1 MRRWLG
7 SLFTDS
13 EETPDRETRSS
24 ETAPLTPAWEW
35 LGFEP
40 AQPELFR
47 RALRHRSVVDS
58 SGVQA
63 HETYERLEFL
73 GDAVLDL
80 VITEILFAAYPER
93 NEGFL
98 TKLRARLVK
107 GETLGPLARKL
118 NLVEHIEVGD
128 RSMEQG
134 VELSRSVLADV
145 FEALVGAIYLSEGY
159 ETVFR
164 FIEETYREHLDMDEL
179 SVTVD
184 NFKSELLEWTQA
196 RRKPY
201 PDYRVLKESGPGHDK
216 TFVIGVFIDG
226 KQMGSGE
233 GKSKKR
239 AEQDAA
245 QEAWLRLEK
254 AETHD
259 ESEGGEDATASETRN

>member
-7 SLFTDS
+7 SLFKDS
-13 EETPDRETRSS
+13 EETSDRETRSFDAAS
-24 ETAPLTPAWEW
+24 LTPVWDW
-35 LGFEP
+35 LGYEP
-40 AQPELFR
+40 THPELFY

-80 VITEILFAAYPER
+80 VITEILFEAYPER

-98 TKLRARLVK
+98 TKLRARMVK
-107 GETLGPLARKL
+107 GETLGSLARQL
-118 NLVEHIEVGD
+118 GLDEHIEVGE
-128 RSMEQG
+128 RSAGQG
-134 VELSRSVLADV
+134 IEISRSVLADV
-145 FEALVGAIYLSEGY
+145 FEALVAAIYVSEGY
-159 ETVFR
+159 QEVFR
-164 FIEETYREHLDMDEL
+164 FIESTYREHLDIDKL

-216 TFVIGVFIDG
+216 TFVVGVFIEG
-226 KQMGSGE
+226 EQMGSGE
-233 GKSKKR
+233 GKSKKQ

-245 QEAWLRLEK
+245 QEAWFRIRG
-254 AETHD
+254 TINRD
-259 ESEGGEDATASETRN
+259 EPEGGEDAATSETRN